1 MLYQTSQSIEE
12 QVDALNDQAWSLR
25 YTDTASA
32 IELSG
37 TAYQLAQQVGYKRGL
52 AYSLRNE
59 GMCSQILAQYEDALI
74 KSIEALGLFE
84 EEGDVQGQASVL
96 NTIGISYENLG
107 AFANALDYYLESLR
121 INEEANDDKGKAT
134 AYNNIGNIYQKQGEF
149 ESALQYHLKSL
160 ELKEKI
166 SDGFGQVHSL
176 SNIGNVYERLGDVAN
191 SLDYYIRSMT
201 LAEEVGDNIGW
212 ANAILNIGTFY
223 HLIGNYEQSLDY
235 LNKSLALFEKFDDKQ
250 SISLALNNIGAV
262 YHSIGHYSKA
272 SQFIL
277 NALTIAQRINALEL
291 ICNAY
296 KSLAAVCELEGNF
309 VDAVE
314 YHKKYEVCREE
325 LYNQEASRKI
335 RSLQMKFEVERAERE
350 KKIYQLRNVEL
361 KKANEAL
368 SQALKEAE
376 RLRKAAEEQ
385 RKQAE
390 QQQHLAEQAN
400 AVKTEFLGIA
410 AHDLRN
416 PLSVI
421 AGFAGVIEEN
431 LDNLK
436 GRQNAPSQLGELG
449 EMVSAIKRNSQRM
462 SKLISDLLDVAAME
476 QGRVELSIQPIDL
489 SIIAASV
496 TNNQRQNAEREKQR
510 IKLDLAQNCFARCD
524 YDRMFDVLDN
534 LVSNAI
540 KYSPSGK
547 TIWIKTTQVPEKS
560 IAIFEVRD
568 EGLGFTEEDKA
579 KMFGKFQRLSARPTA
594 GESSTGLGLSIVKQ
608 VVELHSGRVY
618 AHSDGRDKGS
628 LFVIELQ
635 LASEQEHQ
643 THIGKL

>member
-1 MLYQTSQSIEE
+1 MSYQISQSIEE
-12 QVDALNDQAWSLR
+12 QVDTLNDQAWSLR
-25 YTDTASA
+25 YTDTTSA

-37 TAYQLAQQVGYKRGL
+37 TAYQLAQQIGYKRGL

-59 GMCSQILAQYEDALI
+59 AACSQILAQYEDALI

-84 EEGDVQGQASVL
+84 EEEDMQGQASVL

-121 INEEANDDKGKAT
+121 INEEANDDKGTAT

-166 SDGFGQVHSL
+166 GDAFGQVRSL

-191 SLDYYIRSMT
+191 SLDYYIKSMT
-201 LAEEVGDNIGW
+201 LAEEVGDNLGW
-212 ANAILNIGTFY
+212 ANAVLNIGTFY

-235 LNKSLALFEKFDDKQ
+235 LNKSLALFEQYDDKQ
-250 SISLALNNIGAV
+250 SIALALNNIGAV

-277 NALTIAQRINALEL
+277 NALTIAQHINALEL
-291 ICNAY
+291 ISNAY
-296 KSLAAVCELEGNF
+296 KSLAAVYELEGNF
-309 VDAVE
+309 VDALE
-314 YHKKYEVCREE
+314 YHKKYEACREE

-335 RSLQMKFEVERAERE
+335 RSMQMKFEIERAERE

-368 SQALKEAE
+368 TSALKEAE
-376 RLRKAAEEQ
+376 RLRKVADEQ
-385 RKQAE
+385 REQAE
-390 QQQHLAEQAN
+390 RQRQFAEQAN
-400 AVKTEFLGIA
+400 AVKTELLGIA

-431 LDNLK
+431 LGNLK
-436 GRQNAPSQLGELG
+436 GKQNMPSQLGELG
-449 EMVSAIKRNSQRM
+449 EMISAIKRNSQRM
-462 SKLISDLLDVAAME
+462 SKLISDLLDIAAME
-476 QGRVELSIQPIDL
+476 QGKVELSLQPIDL
-489 SIIAASV
+489 SIIVASV
-496 TNNQRQNAEREKQR
+496 TNNQRQSAERKKQR
-510 IKLDLAQNCFARCD
+510 IKLDLASNCLARCD

-547 TIWIKTTQVPEKS
+547 TIWIKTAKVPEKD
-560 IAIFEVRD
+560 IAILEVQD

-608 VVELHSGRVY
+608 VVELHNGRVY

-628 LFVIELQ
+628 VFIIELP
-635 LASEQEHQ
+635 LANEQEH
-643 THIGKL
+643 